1 MNKWFKVTI
10 KARKERPDGRKDE
23 KVTDQYLFDGLS
35 YTEVEARA
43 LEELKPYYKTFEVS
57 KIDLFKVSEL
67 FLNTKG
73 DRFYKCKVN
82 FITLIEKK
90 GKEKKTPAYMIVEAR
105 DPKEAEANLAEGM
118 KGTMSDWNLESIVET
133 KILDIF
139 KYDLEKKSKELE
151 EKQ

>member
-1 MNKWFKVTI
+1 MNKWFKVTV

-23 KVTDQYLFDGLS
+23 KVTDLYLFDGLS
-35 YTEVEARA
+35 YTEVEARV
-43 LEELKPYYKTFEVS
+43 LEELKPYYKTFDVHT
-57 KIDLFKVSEL
+57 IVPFKVSEL
-67 FLNTKG
+67 FLNTNG

-82 FITLIEKK
+82 FITLNEKR

-105 DPKEAEANLAEGM
+105 DPKEAEANLTEGM